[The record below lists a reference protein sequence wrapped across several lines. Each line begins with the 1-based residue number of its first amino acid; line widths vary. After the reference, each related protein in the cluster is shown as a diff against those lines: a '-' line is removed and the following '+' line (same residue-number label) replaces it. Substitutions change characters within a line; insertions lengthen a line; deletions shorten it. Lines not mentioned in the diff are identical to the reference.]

1 MKLPPVFP
9 MIKKPD
15 PDVKVNSKRPGGRR
29 NEGKLFK
36 LDEMPPGLIGKMVV
50 YKSGKV
56 KLKIGNT
63 LYDVSI
69 HKIN

>member
-1 MKLPPVFP
+1 MRLPPVFP

-15 PDVKVNSKRPGGRR
+15 ADVKVNSKRPA
-29 NEGKLFK
+29 KLFK
-36 LDEMPPGLIGKMVV
+36 LDEIPPGLIGKMIV

-63 LYDVSI
+63 LYDVSTAFTR
-69 HKIN
+69 